1 MDMQNKVQCNCI
13 VHTMNVHSGFIPF
26 MSFVLQSGDTALTS
40 ASASGSV
47 EVVERLLKANAEI
60 ELEKMVRT
68 TSHHFYQQSTV
79 PVNNMCTINYTPL
92 TTVFSS
98 LPA

>member
-47 EVVERLLKANAEI
+47 EVVELLLKANAEI

-68 TSHHFYQQSTV
+68 TGHLSLSTKYSTS
-79 PVNNMCTINYTPL
+79 PKNGAP
-92 TTVFSS
+92 
-98 LPA
+98 